1 MKNKYFTYI
10 NNSSS
15 EALIS
20 IDYVDEKGNRQVINI
35 KLKPKATITDSIAR
49 AMVGV
54 GTKGEILDASV
65 HDTAGVKRSIMHSDP
80 LGSAEAIMKKSVVLD
95 IETTGRLGPQSITQ
109 IGIYEPASKK
119 GTAIFPSVNALS
131 VPEVSA
137 EAAYKSRL
145 SVLKS
150 LPSGI
155 DFRSLQLA
163 EAFARK
169 QGTDLDYSLRLIQ
182 NPAQKEIAEKYMFE
196 TDKFQAYQVLEEKR
210 LRELAGTSIIDPNTG
225 EMYKELQAKR
235 MMFEALNKGGVD
247 ETTLRQ
253 HFELGTGNARVYDRL
268 FRGGME
274 IRSGNMRDILTKD
287 MPELLKDKVVW
298 IANAPFEST
307 QFGAHIDAFS
317 KESFEALNTARKA
330 AGGEEISEKTFVRY
344 FGQGRYEEEL
354 EAINSSRPADNQLV
368 TKNPMYGVT
377 QGVSTS
383 SGKPFYVTGREFQEA
398 RRLAQKTGDWSKL
411 YKAFIDTT
419 QVGDVR
425 DILDL
430 PRMQQSMLIK
440 SGLMTSSEVPTSLGV
455 EVQAR
460 LFGVTEQLRKGK
472 PVDVS
477 LQRIF
482 QKELHTGISDVALSE
497 TPILREALD
506 QLQAL
511 HIVSNNLDG
520 AQELR
525 KQAARGEGALF
536 RAQMYGRMMDYLN
549 TPVRDGG
556 GSIIESLHDVQIKA
570 RAGRYALD
578 IAEQGSFEI
587 RETQPGYNV
596 IRQAKEVAP
605 GVTEEYLAKINKTS
619 RTHKTTFF
627 DILDEIGKLPEYK
640 NARVGE
646 IQEEIKTHFR
656 GTYNVDTGDITDKDL
671 FTTKAMQL
679 SESAD
684 SQIRSIEQHFAGSRI
699 VESSRDSIVKDT
711 VLETGR
717 STQADPTKV
726 VVPEAAKVRTE
737 IVANFED
744 YVKRTAKAAKPKTSS
759 IIPKI
764 AGRIGAVGL
773 GFAAISAVSPPTI
786 KESKSLLM
794 PTEEKFIQAKAKQ
807 NNMSEEDFVN
817 ALKTRFN
824 NIEGLQEKGVSQL
837 MRKAFTD
844 FGSPYQ
850 GMGYSSSVL
859 QDYNLRRERQ
869 RYISS
874 QFMDRHFSVDGDVG
888 FQLRR
893 FVDSAFKAQIGT
905 KVNAILA
912 APATGKLDESRYPK
926 LAGRNLNEYNLSKN
940 NDYKISMEDADTLTV
955 NSSRGKFSFRLAGI
969 DSPEIS
975 HNGRAAQPYSEE
987 AKAFA
992 AEMIANAKDVRMVV
1006 EEGDMTY
1013 GRQVGVLYADG
1024 KNINLELIKRG
1035 FAAYLPY
1042 KGKGKEPI
1050 YDRKAF
1056 EEAENRAFEANRGM
1070 WSTNFF
1076 RAYKEI
1082 KNKSGQSVTFNTLA
1096 NDSKVAQNMSMMSMK
1111 AIMDTAQKE
1120 NFISQATM
1128 QDIEATASL
1137 IKMQDK
1143 PFSPDSGKGF
1153 PSIID
1158 MQTYGKNPNT
1168 ILSVLDQQK
1177 YEVGSLMRTRNSSS
1191 QSEKYKTKRI
1201 NKNNLELTS
1210 STMAKEAYS
1219 QENEARNIENKRSKQ
1234 LAYLRVKKME
1244 ELQQN
1249 ALRNQFNSPIGHHR
1263 M

>member
-10 NNSSS
+10 NNSSN

-109 IGIYEPASKK
+109 IGIYEPVSKK

-210 LRELAGTSIIDPNTG
+210 LRELAGTSIIDPSTG

-330 AGGEEISEKTFVRY
+330 AGEEEISEKTFVRY

-354 EAINSSRPADNQLV
+354 ETINLSRPADNQLV

-460 LFGVTEQLRKGK
+460 LFGVTEQIRKGK

-536 RAQMYGRMMDYLN
+536 RAQMYGRM
-549 TPVRDGG
+549 
-556 GSIIESLHDVQIKA
+556 
-570 RAGRYALD
+570 
-578 IAEQGSFEI
+578 
-587 RETQPGYNV
+587 
-596 IRQAKEVAP
+596 
-605 GVTEEYLAKINKTS
+605 
-619 RTHKTTFF
+619 
-627 DILDEIGKLPEYK
+627 
-640 NARVGE
+640 
-646 IQEEIKTHFR
+646 
-656 GTYNVDTGDITDKDL
+656 
-671 FTTKAMQL
+671 
-679 SESAD
+679 
-684 SQIRSIEQHFAGSRI
+684 
-699 VESSRDSIVKDT
+699 VEFK
-711 VLETGR
+711 
-717 STQADPTKV
+717 
-726 VVPEAAKVRTE
+726 
-737 IVANFED
+737 
-744 YVKRTAKAAKPKTSS
+744 
-759 IIPKI
+759 
-764 AGRIGAVGL
+764 
-773 GFAAISAVSPPTI
+773 
-786 KESKSLLM
+786 
-794 PTEEKFIQAKAKQ
+794 
-807 NNMSEEDFVN
+807 
-817 ALKTRFN
+817 
-824 NIEGLQEKGVSQL
+824 
-837 MRKAFTD
+837 
-844 FGSPYQ
+844 
-850 GMGYSSSVL
+850 YSSKRW
-859 QDYNLRRERQ
+859 RR
-869 RYISS
+869 
-874 QFMDRHFSVDGDVG
+874 
-888 FQLRR
+888 
-893 FVDSAFKAQIGT
+893 
-905 KVNAILA
+905 
-912 APATGKLDESRYPK
+912 
-926 LAGRNLNEYNLSKN
+926 LNN
-940 NDYKISMEDADTLTV
+940 
-955 NSSRGKFSFRLAGI
+955 
-969 DSPEIS
+969 
-975 HNGRAAQPYSEE
+975 
-987 AKAFA
+987 
-992 AEMIANAKDVRMVV
+992 
-1006 EEGDMTY
+1006 
-1013 GRQVGVLYADG
+1013 
-1024 KNINLELIKRG
+1024 
-1035 FAAYLPY
+1035 
-1042 KGKGKEPI
+1042 
-1050 YDRKAF
+1050 
-1056 EEAENRAFEANRGM
+1056 
-1070 WSTNFF
+1070 
-1076 RAYKEI
+1076 
-1082 KNKSGQSVTFNTLA
+1082 
-1096 NDSKVAQNMSMMSMK
+1096 
-1111 AIMDTAQKE
+1111 
-1120 NFISQATM
+1120 
-1128 QDIEATASL
+1128 
-1137 IKMQDK
+1137 
-1143 PFSPDSGKGF
+1143 
-1153 PSIID
+1153 
-1158 MQTYGKNPNT
+1158 
-1168 ILSVLDQQK
+1168 
-1177 YEVGSLMRTRNSSS
+1177 
-1191 QSEKYKTKRI
+1191 
-1201 NKNNLELTS
+1201 
-1210 STMAKEAYS
+1210 
-1219 QENEARNIENKRSKQ
+1219 
-1234 LAYLRVKKME
+1234 
-1244 ELQQN
+1244 
-1249 ALRNQFNSPIGHHR
+1249 
-1263 M
+1263 